1 MSKDLHAEQVAY
13 WTGEG
18 GENWLAREARLDAM
32 IAALGQRAMAVA
44 AAHPGEAVLDIGC
57 GTGPTTRGL
66 ARIVGPDGSVTGL
79 DLSSAMTTEATRRAE
94 AEGLANTRFVVG
106 DASVYPF
113 EPGAFD
119 LMFSRFGVMFFGD
132 PAAAFSHLRRA
143 LKPDGRLVFLCWRSF
158 KENPW
163 ALVPFMAGVPLLPP
177 MPRPGPDDPGP
188 FSFGDPERVRRILDA
203 AGFAGL
209 RIEPVHT
216 VVTLSGG
223 SLDETARLAMD
234 FGPLA
239 RAMRDAT
246 PEARE
251 KVAEAVRTAL
261 APHYAEGA
269 VRLAAAC
276 WLVRATNA

>member
-1 MSKDLHAEQVAY
+1 MNKNLHAEQVAY

-32 IAALGQRAMAVA
+32 IAALGERAITA
-44 AAHPGEAVLDIGC
+44 AAAQSGEAVLDLGC
-57 GTGPTTRGL
+57 GTGPTTRAL
-66 ARIVGPDGSVTGL
+66 ARAVGLGGSVVGL
-79 DLSSAMTTEATRRAE
+79 DLSPAMMAEAARRAG
-94 AEGLANTRFVVG
+94 AEGLTNARFAVG
-106 DASVYPF
+106 DASIYPF
-113 EPGAFD
+113 EPGSFD

-132 PAAAFSHLRRA
+132 PAAAFAHLRRT
-143 LKPDGRLVFLCWRSF
+143 LKQTGRLVFLCWRSF

-163 ALVPFMAGVPLLPP
+163 AMVPFMAGVPLLPP

-188 FSFGDPERVRRILDA
+188 FSFGDPERVRRILDT
-203 AGFAGL
+203 AGFANL
-209 RIEPVHT
+209 QIEPVDT

-239 RAMRDAT
+239 RAMRDVTSAT
-246 PEARE
+246 RE
-251 KVAEAVRTAL
+251 KVAEAVRDAL
-261 APHYAEGA
+261 APHYADGA

-276 WLVRATNA
+276 WLVRAASA

>member
-1 MSKDLHAEQVAY
+1 MDKDLHAEQVAY

-32 IAALGQRAMAVA
+32 IAALGERVIA
-44 AAHPGEAVLDIGC
+44 AAAAQPGEAVLDIGC
-57 GTGPTTRGL
+57 GTGPTTRAL
-66 ARIVGPDGSVTGL
+66 ARAVGPGGSVVGL
-79 DLSSAMTTEATRRAE
+79 DLSPAMMAE
-94 AEGLANTRFVVG
+94 AARRVGAESLTNTRFVVG

-113 EPGAFD
+113 EPTSFD

-132 PAAAFSHLRRA
+132 PAAAFAHLRRA
-143 LKPDGRLVFLCWRSF
+143 LKPNGRLAFLCWRSF

-163 ALVPFMAGVPLLPP
+163 ALVPFMAGVPLLPA

-188 FSFGDPERVRRILDA
+188 FSFGDPERVRRILTA
-203 AGFAGL
+203 AGFADL
-209 RIEPVHT
+209 RIEPMDT
-216 VVTLSGG
+216 VVTLPGV

-239 RAMRDAT
+239 RAMRDAS
-246 PEARE
+246 PETRE

-261 APHYAEGA
+261 TPHVSDGA

-276 WLVRATNA
+276 WLVRAANA